1 MKRCPNTK
9 CNSDRIYTSSNAS
22 VYTGVNMVDEFYWTY
37 CGDCSLKAPDAYT
50 EAEAKE
56 LWDALPRQE
65 DIHLYELEDLILK
78 ERDLHSVEVRMLKAD
93 IVTARAEGEIAALK
107 ESVKEIKRL
116 HSKIDK
122 ALNLIENDP
131 PKGSDDFIC
140 PQSLLDILKD

>member
-65 DIHLYELEDLILK
+65 DIQKLQDEVDQLTVNIENAQTTIRMSNVDSDWMQQALSQID
-78 ERDLHSVEVRMLKAD
+78 RDLNED
-93 IVTARAEGEIAALK
+93 
-107 ESVKEIKRL
+107 
-116 HSKIDK
+116 
-122 ALNLIENDP
+122 
-131 PKGSDDFIC
+131 
-140 PQSLLDILKD
+140 